1 VARKHHYKRR
11 TKADAHEIDVT
22 TFLNLMVV
30 LVPFLLITAV
40 FSRLTIVE
48 LDLPSAAS
56 GPNNTPDTFR
66 VEVVV
71 REEGI
76 EISNGSAVIATIPKK
91 EDEFDLETLS
101 DFMVMLKRQYPS
113 HDAASVLME
122 PQIPYDYL
130 IQVMDVVRSVELL
143 LTVRSRC
150 SCTRCFPRFPLE
162 MHREKFS
169 PNKTHVTQP
178 GENYED
184 EPDVPDGRV
193 YHPRFLPAR
202 EFRLCRNPRGAKK
215 RLVAGIQG
223 RIETPRDRSH
233 FR

>member
-130 IQVMDVVRSVELL
+130 IQVMDVVR
-143 LTVRSRC
+143 TVRSRC